1 MLTLWAIVRTI
12 QIIMSVLTNYQNYLI
27 NQDLSKVT
35 IKGYLCDINYFN
47 DWVKD
52 FYQTDITLEDA
63 TANDIH
69 AYREYL
75 LKIKRQKA
83 TTINRR
89 IQSLKR
95 FYVWLSQL
103 KLCKNNPCENIK
115 FIRRSPNKKPE
126 ALNKMEVHALLTVA
140 GSSVYGLSKRNY
152 ALVQLLLQT
161 GLRVSEVANLQIRD
175 LVINERSG
183 HVAVIEGKGRKNREV
198 PLNATARR
206 ALTNF
211 INTQSDTNIDRY
223 LFTNKSEAPLTIR
236 ALQKTIKTL
245 AEKAKISRIKVS
257 VHTLRHTFA
266 THYLN
271 ANPDKLAE
279 LSVIMGHESIDTT
292 AIYTK
297 ASKSQLAESVERSGI
312 NIYDN

>member
-52 FYQTDITLEDA
+52 FYQTDITLEDV

-95 FYVWLSQL
+95 FYVWLYQL

-223 LFTNKSEAPLTIR
+223 LFTNKSGAPLTIR

-266 THYLN
+266 THYLK

>member
-1 MLTLWAIVRTI
+1 MT
-12 QIIMSVLTNYQNYLI
+12 VLINYQNYLI
-27 NQDLSKVT
+27 NEDLSKFT
-35 IKGYLCDINYFN
+35 IKGYIYDINYFN
-47 DWVKD
+47 DWIKD
-52 FYQTDITLEDA
+52 FYQTDIILENA
-63 TANDIH
+63 TANDIC

-89 IQSLKR
+89 IQALRR
-95 FYVWLSQL
+95 FYTWLYQL
-103 KLCKNNPCENIK
+103 NLCKNNPCEKIK

-126 ALNKMEVHALLTVA
+126 ALNKIEVHALLTAA
-140 GSSVYGLSKRNY
+140 GSSTYGLNKRNY

-175 LVINERSG
+175 LVIHERSG
-183 HVAVIEGKGRKNREV
+183 HIAVIDGKGRKNREV

-206 ALTNF
+206 ALANF
-211 INTQSDTNIDRY
+211 LNIQSHKKNECY
-223 LFTNKSEAPLTIR
+223 LFTNKSGSPLTIR

-297 ASKSQLAESVERSGI
+297 SSKAQLAESIERSGI

>member
-1 MLTLWAIVRTI
+1 
-12 QIIMSVLTNYQNYLI
+12 MSVLINYQNYLI
-27 NQDLSKVT
+27 NEDLSHFT
-35 IKGYLCDINYFN
+35 IKGYLYDINYFN
-47 DWVKD
+47 DWIKD
-52 FYQTDITLEDA
+52 FYQTDITLTDA
-63 TANDIH
+63 TANDIY

-95 FYVWLSQL
+95 FYAWLCQSNF
-103 KLCKNNPCENIK
+103 CKNNPCEKIK

-126 ALNKMEVHALLTVA
+126 SLNKIEIHALLTIA
-140 GSSVYGLSKRNY
+140 GSSVYGLNKRNY

-183 HVAVIEGKGRKNREV
+183 YVAVIDGKGRKNREV

-206 ALTNF
+206 ALANF
-211 INTQSDTNIDRY
+211 INTQSVTNMDRY
-223 LFTNKSEAPLTIR
+223 LFTNKSGSPLTIR
-236 ALQKTIKTL
+236 AIQKTIKTL

-266 THYLN
+266 THYLK